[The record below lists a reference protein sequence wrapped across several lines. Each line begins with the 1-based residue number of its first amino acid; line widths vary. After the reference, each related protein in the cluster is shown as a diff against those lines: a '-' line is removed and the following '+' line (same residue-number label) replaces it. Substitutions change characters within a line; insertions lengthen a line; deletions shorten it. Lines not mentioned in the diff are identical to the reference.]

1 MTSFQD
7 RINGWPTFAATSW
20 LLSAL
25 MDVRR
30 EFLGLISQLALIDF
44 LLSPEK
50 SKVMPEGVAKCN
62 IRQCLA
68 PRLDAHK
75 IPKFMQN
82 TSIYCMKRSRV
93 ATKKQ

>member
-1 MTSFQD
+1 
-7 RINGWPTFAATSW
+7 
-20 LLSAL
+20 

-75 IPKFMQN
+75 IPK
-82 TSIYCMKRSRV
+82 IYAKHFNILYEEISCCNRGTV
-93 ATKKQ
+93 AASLSCGFYVRLWGS